1 MNKFK
6 NSAVRFEWAGGLMRW
21 MQKDFHLKTNPY
33 YLDANID
40 VKINLKSLI
49 VNR

>member
-6 NSAVRFEWAGGLMRW
+6 NSSVRFEGVGGLMMW

-33 YLDANID
+33 YLNANVD
-40 VKINLKSLI
+40 VKIELKQLI
-49 VNR
+49 VNK

>member
-6 NSAVRFEWAGGLMRW
+6 NSTIRFEYYGGLMNW
-21 MQKDFHLKTNPY
+21 MEKDFHLKTNPY
-33 YLDANID
+33 YLNANID
-40 VKINLKSLI
+40 EKIELKNLI